1 MSAILADQCNIAL
14 WQGDDFA
21 LVIDWV
27 LPVGMDGFDGSSAPK
42 AAIVRN
48 DKDKTL
54 IADIAV
60 TVVSP
65 TRLRA
70 TIPRAATELMQWNVT
85 PDQLPAGDSGWEKF
99 SGAELPGKPYR
110 WDCQIMIGGSRVTFV
125 WGYVLVVSQSTIGGA
140 A

>member
-65 TRLRA
+65 LKVRA
-70 TIPRAATELMQWNVT
+70 NATTTTAPILLDFNIVEAGNVNGDPYIHSSRPEVQVRASKVIVDPSALSNLAIIPAL
-85 PDQLPAGDSGWEKF
+85 L
-99 SGAELPGKPYR
+99 
-110 WDCQIMIGGSRVTFV
+110 
-125 WGYVLVVSQSTIGGA
+125 
-140 A
+140 